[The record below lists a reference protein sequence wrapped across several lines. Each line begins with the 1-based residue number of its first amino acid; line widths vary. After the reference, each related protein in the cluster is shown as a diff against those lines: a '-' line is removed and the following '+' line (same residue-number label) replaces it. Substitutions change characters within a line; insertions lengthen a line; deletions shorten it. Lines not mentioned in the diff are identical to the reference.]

1 MLNDEVMIMY
11 KCLFP
16 TTAQR
21 VRMNT
26 RGEVNDAI
34 SDRTLEN
41 MRNCRELNKEELSE
55 RIDELDM
62 EWDIERC
69 LETSAAAITLGISLA
84 GLVRGKR
91 GCFLLS
97 GLVSGFLMTHA
108 LEGWCP
114 PLPILRKWG
123 IRTSTEIN
131 EEKHYLKYLRGDYHE
146 K

>member
-1 MLNDEVMIMY
+1 MLKDEVMIMH

-16 TTAQR
+16 PTAQR

-26 RGEVNDAI
+26 SREVNDAI

-69 LETSAAAITLGISLA
+69 LETSAAAITLGISLV

-108 LEGWCP
+108 LEGCCP

-123 IRTSTEIN
+123 IRTSSEIN